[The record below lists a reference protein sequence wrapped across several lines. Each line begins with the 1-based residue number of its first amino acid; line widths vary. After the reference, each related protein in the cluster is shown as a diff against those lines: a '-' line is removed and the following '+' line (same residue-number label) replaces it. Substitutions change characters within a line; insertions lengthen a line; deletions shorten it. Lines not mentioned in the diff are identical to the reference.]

1 MYQPPGPWKA
11 WENSLT
17 HGRSSPSGGEE
28 SDDYIHC
35 QSYPSLVSTDDRLSS
50 TSVVLASQLLLQ
62 AEHKVVAKRRLLL
75 EIIESHCVTSY

>member
-1 MYQPPGPWKA
+1 MYHPPGPWKA

-17 HGRSSPSGGEE
+17 QGDLLHRVGRNRMTAYP
-28 SDDYIHC
+28 C

-50 TSVVLASQLLLQ
+50 TSVVLLSQLLLQ
-62 AEHKVVAKRRLLL
+62 VDSKSCQEKTGI